1 MGESVTFGWGVPHE
15 QSYPAMLEKAL
26 GVEVI
31 NGGVPNLRTDG
42 IAMLTRDRVGPLD
55 PDLVLMSG
63 RLVSVSPDP
72 VGELA
77 RAVKLAD
84 RASPVPIGVIL
95 PPLSTFNA
103 VQATTLD
110 MVAAEEAATIREA
123 VSPIPVLDLAAVFRR
138 EQRQGDTPGVL
149 LDREEVD
156 GGTIQRLIRV
166 PGEEVI
172 FEVTHSDQG
181 LAPEVLAWFED
192 RPDAREPLFLD
203 GSHPDAD
210 GYALFANEVAS
221 WVRQQGWVR

>member
-1 MGESVTFGWGVPHE
+1 MKQVETEGETLDE
-15 QSYPAMLEKAL
+15 AIANALDLL
-26 GVEVI
+26 GVE
-31 NGGVPNLRTDG
+31 
-42 IAMLTRDRVGPLD
+42 RDNVSLDVLVEEKTGLLGFGRQNARV
-55 PDLVLMSG
+55 
-63 RLVSVSPDP
+63 R
-72 VGELA
+72 
-77 RAVKLAD
+77 
-84 RASPVPIGVIL
+84 
-95 PPLSTFNA
+95 
-103 VQATTLD
+103 
-110 MVAAEEAATIREA
+110 ATIREA

-203 GSHPDAD
+203 GSHLA
-210 GYALFANEVAS
+210 GHLFNFGLLS
-221 WVRQQGWVR
+221 IQT